1 MLVKDVMNSDV
12 KTIGSKSSVQEAAK
26 VMGRF
31 RIGSLIVVKDE
42 ELIGI
47 VTERDIMTK
56 VVAESKDAIKTSIG
70 NIMTKDIVMIKP
82 DADIEEAA
90 ELMIKHHIK
99 KLPVVFDN
107 QLIGIITSMDIVTAH
122 PKMIEQMGALLIFP
136 RKKKPVAG

>member
-26 VMGRF
+26 VMDRF
-31 RIGSLIVVKDE
+31 RIGSLIIVKDE

-56 VVAESKDAIKTSIG
+56 VVAESKDVVKTSIG
-70 NIMTKDIVMIKP
+70 NIMTKDVVMIKP